1 MISEKVSFK
10 CNDIFLEGELLLPG
24 EKSKHPCVIVCHP
37 HPLYGGD
44 MMNNVVTA
52 ICEELNNNS
61 IAAFRFN
68 FRGMG
73 NSQGSFGGGIDEQ
86 EDVKAALDYVL
97 SQSIIDDKRVGLAG
111 YSFGGGV
118 ALPVA
123 IQNERIKILALI
135 SPALEDSGWEQLT
148 EYNNPK
154 YVVFGD
160 NDTVIPLDGFKR
172 YMKISEPG
180 HYMLISGTDHFWWGY
195 EKELA
200 RQVVNFFI
208 DGFNS
213 I

>member
-1 MISEKVSFK
+1 MISEKVSFR
-10 CNDIFLEGELLLPG
+10 CNDILLEGELLLPG
-24 EKSKHPCVIVCHP
+24 EGSLYPCIIVCHP

-68 FRGMG
+68 FRGVG
-73 NSQGSFGGGIDEQ
+73 NSQGSFGGGIIEQ
-86 EDVKAALDYVL
+86 EDVKAALHHV
-97 SQSIIDDKRVGLAG
+97 SSESRIDIDRIGLAG

-118 ALPVA
+118 ALPAA
-123 IQNERIKILALI
+123 IHNERIKILALI
-135 SPALEDSGWEQLT
+135 SPALEDSSWDQLI

-160 NDTVIPLDGFKR
+160 NDTVIPLEGFKL
-172 YMKISEPG
+172 YMKKSNPG
-180 HYMLISGTDHFWWGY
+180 QYHLISRADHFWWGY

-200 RQVVNFFI
+200 RQVVKFFI
-208 DGFNS
+208 DGFN
-213 I
+213 

>member
-10 CNDIFLEGELLLPG
+10 CNDIFLEGELLLPR
-24 EKSKHPCVIVCHP
+24 EKSQHPCVIVCHP
-37 HPLYGGD
+37 HPIYGGD

-68 FRGMG
+68 FRGVG

-118 ALPVA
+118 TLPVA
-123 IQNERIKILALI
+123 IQNEQIKILVLI
-135 SPALEDSGWEQLT
+135 SPALDYSGWEQLV
-148 EYNNPK
+148 EYNNQK

-160 NDTVIPLDGFKR
+160 ADTVVPLEGFKR

-180 HYMLISGTDHFWWGY
+180 QYRLISGADHFWWSY
-195 EKELA
+195 EEELA
-200 RQVVNFFI
+200 RQVVNFFV